1 MVCSKRPLSWWMER
15 GGWGLEH
22 MKTSLLWTRIKY
34 LWAVGTAKW
43 SQLHWSHSPWWGA
56 GVVLHTSRD
65 NENLGRNS
73 CLPPKNLKYV
83 FFPERDLE
91 SHCWSP
97 AMEKESALFGHSPF
111 SFVASEQTVMA
122 K

>member
-1 MVCSKRPLSWWMER
+1 MGSGHSQVVTAALEPLT
-15 GGWGLEH
+15 L
-22 MKTSLLWTRIKY
+22 
-34 LWAVGTAKW
+34 VG
-43 SQLHWSHSPWWGA
+43 
-56 GVVLHTSRD
+56 GVVLHTSKD
-65 NENLGRNS
+65 NKNLGRNS